1 MTQLANPTPATGATA
16 PPYGAF
22 FAVGGIVVLQTG
34 VACSAKLFPQLGV
47 SGTSWLR
54 LLIAALVLAVFVRPC
69 LTGRTPRQ
77 WGSVLLLGVA
87 SAGMTLL
94 FSAAVDRIPLGIAA
108 TIEFLGPLSVAI
120 VASRRLVHG
129 LCALLAGAGV
139 ALICFVGSAGAGEA
153 LDAAGLGLAFAAAA
167 CWAGYIL
174 YTRAVG
180 EVFAGYQGLAVSMA
194 VAALVVTPAGAHEGI
209 TGLLDAADPLLLLA
223 AVAGVALLSPV
234 AAFALEMT
242 ALRRMPVRT
251 FGILTSLEPAVA
263 ALVGLVLLGQALGWA
278 QLAGLACVVTAS
290 AAATWADRTGAH
302 DSQREHAP
310 RTEETR

>member
-1 MTQLANPTPATGATA
+1 MTQLANPTPATGVTT

-22 FAVGGIVVLQTG
+22 FAIGGTVVLQTG

-54 LLIAALVLAVFVRPC
+54 LLIAALVLAAVVRPS
-69 LTGRTPRQ
+69 LSGRTPRQ
-77 WGSVLLLGVA
+77 WGSVLLLGVT

-120 VASRRLVHG
+120 MASRRLVHG

-139 ALICFVGSAGAGEA
+139 ALICFVGATGSGQP
-153 LDAAGLGLAFAAAA
+153 LDAAGLALAFAAAA

-180 EVFAGYQGLAVSMA
+180 EVFAGYQGLAVSLG
-194 VAALVVTPAGAHEGI
+194 VAALVVTPAGAHGGI
-209 TGLLDAADPLLLLA
+209 TGLLDSADPVLLLA

-263 ALVGLVLLGQALGWA
+263 ALVGLVLLSQSLGWA
-278 QLAGLACVVTAS
+278 QLGGLACVVTAS
-290 AAATWADRTGAH
+290 AAATWADRTGTH
-302 DSQREHAP
+302 DGQSQRE
-310 RTEETR
+310 EETR